1 MKNFGGAW
9 TTKKLECLKQYVI
22 AYEKVMKNQSFKL
35 LYIDAFAGAGYR
47 ESTENQ
53 DMPSFISDFQKGSPR
68 VILENTNIFNTYIL
82 VEKDVRTFQ
91 KLKKLEDDFPSK
103 KISFQNKDANT
114 YIKEL
119 CSTIDWNTHR
129 AILFL
134 DPFAMEVE
142 WNTIS
147 IIAKTKAVDLWV
159 LFPAMA
165 VNRLLFK
172 QKETPKKLRTQLDK
186 LFGSAEWKNNFYQ
199 PSQQLNLF
207 AGNNQ
212 MEKRAS
218 FEEIK
223 GFFLERLRAIFPGV
237 ADNPLPLRN
246 SKNSILFYLCFAV
259 SNIKGKKVALRI
271 AQHILGQQ

>member
-1 MKNFGGAW
+1 MKDFGGAW
-9 TTKKLECLKQYVI
+9 TTKKLQCLEQYVM
-22 AYEKVMKNQSFKL
+22 AYEKVMKNQKFTL

-47 ESTENQ
+47 VATKNK
-53 DMPSFISDFQKGSPR
+53 DISFISDFQKGSPR
-68 VILENTNIFNTYIL
+68 IILESTNIFDTYIL
-82 VEKDVRTFQ
+82 IEKDLHTFQ
-91 KLKKLEDDFPSK
+91 RLKKLGDDFPDK

-119 CSTIDWNTHR
+119 CSTTDWNTHR

-142 WNTIS
+142 WDTIS

-172 QKETPKKLRTQLDK
+172 KKETPKKLRNQLDK
-186 LFGSAEWKNNFYQ
+186 LFGSAEWKDNFYQ
-199 PSQQLNLF
+199 PSQQLDLF
-207 AGNNQ
+207 AGNSK
-212 MEKRAS
+212 EKTAS

-223 GFFLERLRAIFPGV
+223 GFFLKQLRTIFSGV
-237 ADNPLPLRN
+237 ADNPLPLKN
-246 SKNSILFYLCFAV
+246 SKKSILFYLFFAV
-259 SNIKGKKVALRI
+259 GNAKGEKVALRI

>member
-9 TTKKLECLKQYVI
+9 TTKKLDCLKQYVI
-22 AYEKVMKNQSFKL
+22 AYEKVMKNQSFNL

-119 CSTIDWNTHR
+119 CSAIDWNTHR

-142 WNTIS
+142 WDTIS
-147 IIAKTKAVDLWV
+147 VIAKTKAIDLWA

-172 QKETPKKLRTQLDK
+172 KKETPKKLRTQLDK

-223 GFFLERLRAIFPGV
+223 GFFFRATQSYISRCG
-237 ADNPLPLRN
+237 
-246 SKNSILFYLCFAV
+246 
-259 SNIKGKKVALRI
+259 G
-271 AQHILGQQ
+271 

>member
-1 MKNFGGAW
+1 MKNFGGEW

-22 AYEKVMKNQSFKL
+22 AYEKVMKNQQFKL

-47 ESTENQ
+47 ETTE
-53 DMPSFISDFQKGSPR
+53 DKDISFINDFQKGSPR
-68 VILENTNIFNTYIL
+68 VILENTNIFDKYIL
-82 VEKDVRTFQ
+82 IEKDLSTFQ
-91 KLKKLEDDFPSK
+91 KLEKLSNDFPLK

-114 YIKEL
+114 YIKKI
-119 CSTIDWNTHR
+119 CSMTNWNTHR

-142 WNTIS
+142 WDTIS

-172 QKETPKKLRTQLDK
+172 KKEIPKKLGIQLNK
-186 LFGSAEWKNNFYQ
+186 LFGSVKWKNNFYQ
-199 PSQQLNLF
+199 PNQQLDLF
-207 AGNNQ
+207 AGSRQ
-212 MEKRAS
+212 IEKIAS

-223 GFFLERLRAIFPGV
+223 GFFLEQLRSIFPGV
-237 ADNPLPLRN
+237 AHNPLPLIN

-259 SNIKGKKVALRI
+259 GNLKGKKIALRI